1 MKKYRPKERR
11 RARELA
17 MQAIY
22 QWQLT
27 EAAPLDIEV
36 QFHQTNNMEKVDTEY
51 FGRILKGV
59 TQNTA
64 DIDDKITA
72 AAGRPIK
79 ELNPVE
85 LAVLR
90 VAVYEF
96 LSENDVPYKVVIN
109 EALEMTKKFGAVEGY
124 KFVNGVLD
132 NIAGSIFSPMSSRA
146 ERSDPE

>member
-27 EAAPLDIEV
+27 ETSPLDIEV

-51 FGRILKGV
+51 FSRILQGV
-59 TQNTA
+59 TQSTS
-64 DIDDKITA
+64 DIDDKIIS

-96 LSENDVPYKVVIN
+96 LNENDVPYKVVIN
-109 EALEMTKKFGAVEGY
+109 EALEMTKKFGAIEGH

-132 NIAGSIFSPMSSRA
+132 NIAGVIFLGK
-146 ERSDPE
+146 

>member
-11 RARELA
+11 KARELA

-22 QWQLT
+22 QWQLA
-27 EAAPLDIEV
+27 EESPLDIEV
-36 QFHQTNNMEKVDTEY
+36 QFHQHNDMGKVDAEY
-51 FGRILKGV
+51 FARIFKGV

-64 DIDDKITA
+64 EIDSKIVSA
-72 AAGRPIK
+72 ANRPVN

-85 LAVLR
+85 LSVLR

-96 LSENDVPYKVVIN
+96 LRENEVPYKVVIN
-109 EALEMTKKFGAVEGY
+109 EALEMAKKFGAVEGY

-132 NIAGSIFSPMSSRA
+132 NIAGTLFFFFFQYGLCRT
-146 ERSDPE
+146 